1 MKKKET
7 FVEIACREVAG
18 FSDVYSKLEQKII
31 LSSQS
36 KSTFT
41 NYGRKLAH
49 LCLHFN
55 ALPHEVSD
63 DQIDEYLAKLARSSK
78 TPSRSAFKHTVYGLR
93 YYFRLMDLPERAI
106 SLPIIPNE
114 NKLPEVLSKQECKR
128 LFKAPDI
135 LKHRVILSM
144 IYSAG
149 LRSGELCRLKISD
162 VDSGRMMIHIR
173 RAKGCKDRY
182 VPLSKNILL
191 GLRKYFKL
199 YKPKVY
205 LFNGKEKGAPFSPNG
220 LRWIM
225 RESVKK
231 AGILKTVCVHTL
243 RHSYATHL
251 LEDGLDI
258 VTIKEL
264 MGHDCIEST
273 MIYLHIARPEKRK
286 AFSPFDT
293 LYGEAKV

>member
-1 MKKKET
+1 MKKTET
-7 FVEIACREVAG
+7 LVEKACREVAG
-18 FSDVYSKLEQKII
+18 FSNVYRKLEQKII
-31 LSSQS
+31 LSSHS
-36 KSTFT
+36 RSTFT

-49 LCLHFN
+49 LCFHFN

-63 DQIDEYLAKLARSSK
+63 EQINEYLVRLAQSAK
-78 TPSRSAFKHTVYGLR
+78 TPSRSAFKHTIYGLR
-93 YYFRLMDLPERAI
+93 YYFRFMNLPQRALI
-106 SLPIIPNE
+106 LPVLPNE

-128 LFKAPDI
+128 LFAAPDI
-135 LKHRVILSM
+135 LKQKILLSM

-162 VDSGRMMIHIR
+162 IDSGRMMIHIR

-182 VPLSKNILL
+182 VPLSKNLL
-191 GLRKYFKL
+191 SGLREYYKL
-199 YKPKVY
+199 YNPQVY
-205 LFNGKEKGAPFSPNG
+205 LFNGKEIGTSYSPSG

-225 RESVKK
+225 QESVKK
-231 AGILKTVCVHTL
+231 ARILKKVCVHTL

-264 MGHDCIEST
+264 LGHECIEST
-273 MIYLHIARPEKRK
+273 MIYLHIARPEKRN

-293 LYGEAKV
+293 LYDETQP

>member
-1 MKKKET
+1 MKKTET
-7 FVEIACREVAG
+7 FVEKACREVAG
-18 FSDVYSKLEQKII
+18 FSDVYAKLEQKVI

-36 KSTFT
+36 KSTFI

-55 ALPHEVSD
+55 ALPQEVTEE
-63 DQIDEYLAKLARSSK
+63 QINEYLAELARGSK
-78 TPSRSAFKHTVYGLR
+78 TPSRSAFKHTIYGLR
-93 YYFRLMDLPERAI
+93 YYYRFMDLPKRAI
-106 SLPIIPNE
+106 SLPVIPDE

-128 LFKAPDI
+128 LFAVPDI
-135 LKHRVILSM
+135 LKHRIILST

-182 VPLSKNILL
+182 VPLSKNLL
-191 GLRKYFKL
+191 VGLRKYFKL

-205 LFNGKEKGAPFSPNG
+205 LFNGKDVGTSYSPNG

>member
-1 MKKKET
+1 MKKTET
-7 FVEIACREVAG
+7 LVEIACREVAG
-18 FSDVYSKLEQKII
+18 FSDVYAKLEQKVI

-49 LCLHFN
+49 LCFHFN

-63 DQIDEYLAKLARSSK
+63 EQINEYLANLARSSK
-78 TPSRSAFKHTVYGLR
+78 TPSRSAFKHTIYGLR
-93 YYFRLMDLPERAI
+93 YYFRFMDLPKRAI

-128 LFKAPDI
+128 LFAAPDI

-173 RAKGCKDRY
+173 RAK
-182 VPLSKNILL
+182 
-191 GLRKYFKL
+191 
-199 YKPKVY
+199 
-205 LFNGKEKGAPFSPNG
+205 A
-220 LRWIM
+220 
-225 RESVKK
+225 
-231 AGILKTVCVHTL
+231 AKTVMFHYQ
-243 RHSYATHL
+243 R
-251 LEDGLDI
+251 
-258 VTIKEL
+258 
-264 MGHDCIEST
+264 
-273 MIYLHIARPEKRK
+273 IY
-286 AFSPFDT
+286 
-293 LYGEAKV
+293 

>member
-1 MKKKET
+1 MKKRET
-7 FVEIACREVAG
+7 LVEIACREVAG
-18 FSDVYSKLEQKII
+18 FSDVYAKLEQKVL
-31 LSSQS
+31 LSSHS

-49 LCLHFN
+49 LCFHFN

-63 DQIDEYLAKLARSSK
+63 EQINEYLANLARSSK

-93 YYFRLMDLPERAI
+93 YYFRFMNFPKRAI
-106 SLPIIPNE
+106 SLPVLPRE
-114 NKLPEVLSKQECKR
+114 DKLPEVLSKQECKR
-128 LFKAPDI
+128 LFAAPDI
-135 LKHRVILSM
+135 LKHRIILSM

-149 LRSGELCRLKISD
+149 LRSGELSRLKISD
-162 VDSGRMMIHIR
+162 IDSGRMMIHIR

-182 VPLSKNILL
+182 VPLSKKLL
-191 GLRKYFKL
+191 SGLRKYYTL
-199 YKPKVY
+199 YKPQEY
-205 LFNGKEKGAPFSPNG
+205 LFNGKETGTQYSPNG

-231 AGILKTVCVHTL
+231 AGIRKTVCVHTL

-264 MGHDCIEST
+264 MGHECIEST
-273 MIYLHIARPEKRK
+273 MIYLHIAKPEKRK

-293 LYGEAKV
+293 LYGEAKI